1 MIDKKQILIE
11 LRAYR
16 DNMSEFDEEEMDYLI
31 QLVEM
36 DLELRTYLVSFAHTL
51 TFVYYVRK
59 FILILPSLRAGIVLL
74 PISCNTKTVSNG

>member
-36 DLELRTYLVSFAHTL
+36 DLE
-51 TFVYYVRK
+51 
-59 FILILPSLRAGIVLL
+59 
-74 PISCNTKTVSNG
+74 